1 MELRVNF
8 RYYAASEE
16 LFFGKGNKAISCF
29 LSHGA
34 TDPAEA
40 VPHSKILNVVR
51 RFAWCSSSVQRA
63 QRQFT
68 SN

>member
-1 MELRVNF
+1 MSHPYFSSSCSLGRVV
-8 RYYAASEE
+8 
-16 LFFGKGNKAISCF
+16 FGTGDKAISCL